1 MKRRVIISG
10 LVVVVLVIAG
20 VLSSEN
26 VTRLDFTDPG
36 REMWQ
41 RPADLVS
48 ALDIEFGQKVADI
61 GAGEGYFIPYL
72 KVAVGAKGEVFAVD
86 VEEEITAKLKG
97 RFTSPTI
104 TVIKGDYDDP
114 LLPDG
119 AVDLVL
125 LVNTYHHIQDRPAYF
140 AKLKQDLAPG
150 GRIVIV
156 EPNIE
161 LSGLLGLF
169 VDEEHAS
176 NIASVRE
183 EMGAAGYVEQAAPD
197 FLPVQFMVMF
207 VPE

>member
-10 LVVVVLVIAG
+10 LVVLALIIGG

-41 RPADLVS
+41 RPGDLVS

-72 KVAVGAKGEVFAVD
+72 MVAVGAKGEVFAVD
-86 VEEEITAKLKG
+86 VEEEITAKLES
-97 RFTSPTI
+97 RFTGPRI

-150 GRIVIV
+150 GRVAIV
-156 EPNIE
+156 EPNSE

-169 VDEEHAS
+169 VHEEHAS

-183 EMGAAGYVEQAAPD
+183 EMRAAGYVEQAVPD
-197 FLPVQFMVMF
+197 FLPVQFMVLF
-207 VPE
+207 APE